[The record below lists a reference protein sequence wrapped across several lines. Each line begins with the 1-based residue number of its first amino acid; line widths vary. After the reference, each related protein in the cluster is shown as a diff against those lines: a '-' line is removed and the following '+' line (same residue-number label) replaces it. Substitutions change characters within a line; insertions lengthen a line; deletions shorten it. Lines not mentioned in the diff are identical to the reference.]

1 MRSGFGYWGR
11 IHPLKKKSYKNLHYL
26 KADGLTG
33 KDGESTVDGEH
44 FTDLGF
50 YRFAEGIS
58 PMVKKLMKRAE
69 R

>member
-1 MRSGFGYWGR
+1 M
-11 IHPLKKKSYKNLHYL
+11 